1 MFNEKLQNCS
11 KKQLENKLNIQ
22 NLEDEKK
29 LNTLLNNEIK
39 NLKEN
44 KNEVNKQL

>member
-1 MFNEKLQNCS
+1 MFNEKLQNFS